1 MSTEDQLQSNV
12 VIFSV
17 SVMKNIEKSTDSIS
31 SFGPGDA
38 AFLERLAVHPSYRVR
53 RVVAEMNDLP
63 LCLEKQLAEDAFAS
77 VRNRLTQRAAEKA
90 AND

>member
-1 MSTEDQLQSNV
+1 
-12 VIFSV
+12 
-17 SVMKNIEKSTDSIS
+17 MKNIEKSTDSIS